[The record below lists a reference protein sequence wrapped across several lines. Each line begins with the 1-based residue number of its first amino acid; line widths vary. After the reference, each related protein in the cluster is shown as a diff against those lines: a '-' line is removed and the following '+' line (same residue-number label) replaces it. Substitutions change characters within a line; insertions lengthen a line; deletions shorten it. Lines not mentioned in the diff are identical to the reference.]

1 MASFAR
7 MNVSL
12 TDEQVRFI
20 AQRVKAGRYRTAGEV
35 VREALQAL
43 MQQEAEGRRDYEA
56 WRDDARRKIEEGLA
70 QAKRG
75 ELVDGEQAFARI
87 KKRLRSGRKPR
98 G

>member
-1 MASFAR
+1 
-7 MNVSL
+7 MNVTL

-20 AQRVKAGRYRTAGEV
+20 EQRVKTGGYRTAGEV
-35 VREALQAL
+35 VREALRVL
-43 MQQEAEGRRDYEA
+43 MQQEANERRDYAA

-87 KKRLRSGRKPR
+87 KKRLRSGRKQR